1 MLGSLTVEAAEISLK
16 LSVINVSWTFSLIL
30 HLEWPI
36 LGDGGL
42 TGVEIDGHVCLL
54 IQGPS
59 QLPILRRDPLL
70 PRVVLLCIARLH
82 FSL

>member
-1 MLGSLTVEAAEISLK
+1 M
-16 LSVINVSWTFSLIL
+16 INVSWTFSLIL
-30 HLEWPI
+30 HFEWPI

-42 TGVEIDGHVCLL
+42 TGVEIHGHVCLL
-54 IQGPS
+54 IKGPS